1 MILGEFLMNEKQDN
15 HSLAPD
21 SEEGRAEESENNHS
35 ENFDRWLEVRS
46 RELDLEREE
55 LDIRRHETAEHLKHA
70 TELLK
75 IEAIDRNG
83 QREADDRRH
92 KRNTIFGVIL
102 ILLLISFGAFLVL
115 MEHSDLL
122 DKLISFLVILFGGYG
137 WGYHQGRK
145 SRSGEE

>member
-15 HSLAPD
+15 HSLVPD

-35 ENFDRWLEVRS
+35 EDFDRWLEVRS

-115 MEHSDLL
+115 MKHSDLL

>member
-1 MILGEFLMNEKQDN
+1 MNKKQDN
-15 HSLAPD
+15 HSLVPD
-21 SEEGRAEESENNHS
+21 SEEGRSEELENNHS
-35 ENFDRWLEVRS
+35 EDFDRWLEVRS
-46 RELDLEREE
+46 SELELEREE
-55 LDIRRHETAEHLKHA
+55 LEIRKHETAEHRKHA

-75 IEAIDRNG
+75 IEAIDRKG

-92 KRNTIFGVIL
+92 RRNTIFGVIL
-102 ILLLISFGAFLVL
+102 VVLLISFGAFLVL
-115 MEHSDLL
+115 MGHSGLL